1 MRKYIVL
8 SILLV
13 FAVVANAVPA
23 QRVWKS
29 YVQSD
34 GSQLR
39 LMMQGDE
46 NLHYYKTTDGLV
58 AMRNDLGQFVYA
70 QVRNQQLHETDM
82 LVHDKEMRST
92 EEQAFVNTLGDVATE
107 CRRLSAT
114 ANTFP
119 KKIGEPTG
127 VFEGEKRG
135 LVVMVSFN
143 DLDFTITKDQLEEM
157 LNQTGYT
164 NSFGAIGSVHDYFLS
179 QSYNRF
185 SLVFDV
191 VGPIKLPKN
200 SSYYGYNSQGHDSYN
215 RVAEFVKESIRL
227 AADEADLTK
236 YDWDG
241 NGYVD
246 QVFLYYAGYG
256 EATGGDASTIWPH
269 ESQVYPALS
278 YDGVKMQTYACS
290 NELNGSEGDTMM
302 GIGTFCHEFTHCLG
316 IPDFYDTSDETDNY
330 GMGIFDPM
338 CQGSYNGDSWIPA
351 PYTGYER
358 HFCGWKNYRLLSEP
372 CRVSKLECIENGGET
387 YQIVNPG
394 NADEYYLLENRNGSY
409 GWDRGLYTN
418 SGGQR
423 ISGLLVT
430 HVTYVKNRWTYNTVN
445 AGNEYQCMTIFHAD
459 NSDATTM
466 EYMGQTYLDVNE
478 YFGDLYPHRVSLTEN
493 HNSLSDTSTPQDVL
507 NTPNTDGSYLM
518 HTSVTSITKQSRYV
532 NFTFMNGTLPWSDPD
547 GIQEVTAQGQAA
559 AGVYNLSGVR
569 VSQEKD
575 DVSLPHGIYIVR
587 DQEGRSTKVR
597 K

>member
-1 MRKYIVL
+1 M
-8 SILLV
+8 
-13 FAVVANAVPA
+13 
-23 QRVWKS
+23 
-29 YVQSD
+29 
-34 GSQLR
+34 
-39 LMMQGDE
+39 
-46 NLHYYKTTDGLV
+46 
-58 AMRNDLGQFVYA
+58 
-70 QVRNQQLHETDM
+70 
-82 LVHDKEMRST
+82 
-92 EEQAFVNTLGDVATE
+92 
-107 CRRLSAT
+107 
-114 ANTFP
+114 
-119 KKIGEPTG
+119 
-127 VFEGEKRG
+127 
-135 LVVMVSFN
+135 
-143 DLDFTITKDQLEEM
+143 
-157 LNQTGYT
+157 
-164 NSFGAIGSVHDYFLS
+164 
-179 QSYNRF
+179 
-185 SLVFDV
+185 
-191 VGPIKLPKN
+191 
-200 SSYYGYNSQGHDSYN
+200 
-215 RVAEFVKESIRL
+215 
-227 AADEADLTK
+227 
-236 YDWDG
+236 
-241 NGYVD
+241 
-246 QVFLYYAGYG
+246 
-256 EATGGDASTIWPH
+256 
-269 ESQVYPALS
+269 
-278 YDGVKMQTYACS
+278 
-290 NELNGSEGDTMM
+290 
-302 GIGTFCHEFTHCLG
+302 
-316 IPDFYDTSDETDNY
+316 
-330 GMGIFDPM
+330 
-338 CQGSYNGDSWIPA
+338 
-351 PYTGYER
+351 
-358 HFCGWKNYRLLSEP
+358 
-372 CRVSKLECIENGGET
+372 
-387 YQIVNPG
+387 
-394 NADEYYLLENRNGSY
+394 LENRKGSY

>member
-1 MRKYIVL
+1 M
-8 SILLV
+8 LV
-13 FAVVANAVPA
+13 FTVAANAVPA

-34 GSQLR
+34 GLPLK

-70 QVRNQQLHETDM
+70 QVLNQQLCETDM
-82 LVHDKEMRST
+82 LVHEMELRSP

-107 CRRLSAT
+107 CRRLSAS

-135 LVVMVSFN
+135 LVVMVAFN

-164 NSFGAIGSVHDYFLS
+164 NSYGAIGSVHDYFLS

-227 AADEADLTK
+227 ANDEADLTK

-278 YDGVKMQTYACS
+278 YDGVKVQTYACS

-316 IPDFYDTSDETDNY
+316 IPDFYDTSEDTDNY

-338 CQGSYNGDSWIPA
+338 CQG
-351 PYTGYER
+351 T
-358 HFCGWKNYRLLSEP
+358 
-372 CRVSKLECIENGGET
+372 T
-387 YQIVNPG
+387 
-394 NADEYYLLENRNGSY
+394 LLEN
-409 GWDRGLYTN
+409 TEE
-418 SGGQR
+418 
-423 ISGLLVT
+423 
-430 HVTYVKNRWTYNTVN
+430 NRKKLQDLADLNK
-445 AGNEYQCMTIFHAD
+445 EYHLQLQLRRKQKVCF
-459 NSDATTM
+459 
-466 EYMGQTYLDVNE
+466 QT
-478 YFGDLYPHRVSLTEN
+478 
-493 HNSLSDTSTPQDVL
+493 
-507 NTPNTDGSYLM
+507 
-518 HTSVTSITKQSRYV
+518 
-532 NFTFMNGTLPWSDPD
+532 
-547 GIQEVTAQGQAA
+547 A
-559 AGVYNLSGVR
+559 
-569 VSQEKD
+569 
-575 DVSLPHGIYIVR
+575 
-587 DQEGRSTKVR
+587 
-597 K
+597 